1 MICKRETDSAIF
13 FPYPVDTEHISSN
26 SLQGD
31 HYRLQNQSIKYH
43 YIYLYISL
51 RPPLMSLYPLLSPL
65 YPISWLVES
74 HKHPINLPLRHDI
87 YIFIYLSVRITLY
100 IQTIVHV
107 NICVHHIS
115 YINNIL
121 KCYVNKWGD
130 VFVKWGIPKSPKVY
144 EVMATPWMIEGTP
157 MT

>member
-43 YIYLYISL
+43 YIYIYIISISL

-87 YIFIYLSVRITLY
+87 YIYIYLFIGAYHLIYTNYCSCKYMCTS
-100 IQTIVHV
+100 
-107 NICVHHIS
+107 HII
-115 YINNIL
+115 YNIL
-121 KCYVNKWGD
+121 KYYVNK
-130 VFVKWGIPKSPKVY
+130 
-144 EVMATPWMIEGTP
+144 
-157 MT
+157 